1 MTDDG
6 DFVVRIQ
13 SSESRHLLADTMSAP
28 STSTESPLLAFLR
41 AHRVEK
47 GGMSCVVG
55 MGSTKGRWYI
65 KPEDYSAFLDALHQ
79 HLFVDN
85 LRPLNLV
92 EQRQTDGTM
101 PGLIDLD
108 FKYPPESS
116 LARRFTAAHIRAFL
130 RIYIDTLTSLFDLT
144 ALKETIEFYVTL
156 RPTPYENRADKAVR
170 HSIKDGIHILHN
182 LYLPHEHQLAIR
194 KKLMDNDIIGN
205 SFGGTGYINSE
216 KDIFDESCIKTGQ
229 WFFYG
234 ESKPDIP
241 AYSLAHTYSY
251 DPATGDL
258 DELDMDEVTPRELM
272 ETLSLRAAPSR
283 SGSLESARMNIEP
296 TKLVVTDD
304 AKVEWEKL
312 VESVRPRPAT
322 PATAPP
328 TEEVAAAMADIS
340 ALAPLFSSSYTEDEV
355 LLAKRLVERCLSVDR
370 ADGYASWMEVG
381 WCLHEISPTDD
392 MFDVW
397 MTWSSK
403 SHKFSSNNVGALK
416 RDWDSGWR
424 SRAFGRRL
432 TIRSL
437 HLWAKNDNPEAYRKL
452 LDEDNVEYV
461 LRYVDKT
468 HTHVARLMQR
478 MYWADFRVSV
488 DSKNTD
494 WYEFADHVWRKLPQ
508 AIKVRNRIS
517 TDVAELIIRARLAT
531 QRKIFADGADQR
543 EKEFEEGR
551 FKKLFEIEKSLYQV
565 SFKECVIKEC
575 VGLFYE
581 DEFNQKLNA
590 NSYLMGFANGVLNL
604 RAERMGPDG
613 TVEYFCHFREG
624 KPDDYVTFQA
634 GRWQSKQC
642 DPIPYVPYDPEDP
655 QQAEIDDFMSKVFPR
670 PELRAY
676 MWRKLASCL
685 EGTNREQ
692 KYDTWIGIGGN
703 GKSKLVDLM
712 AMALGDYAT
721 SLQSTVLT
729 RKRPDSGAANPDIM
743 AVHNRRFIYMA
754 EPDDGEPLNTSRMK
768 QFTGEDVVEARGL
781 FQDQTKFQI
790 TGKMFMLCNKFPAIH
805 AMDRGT
811 WRRVMAVPFESKFV
825 DPDGDEAKDINPARN
840 IWPKDNYLDAKLKRW
855 RIPFMSRLVHIYDTV
870 YLKTG
875 IEPIPAIVK
884 QASEN
889 YRSQF
894 DSFGKFKQARIRTEA
909 GAEAQ
914 LKEIWAVYK
923 EWSVDV
929 GAAGGKKLTMVE
941 LQKRLDDEFGE
952 PLDKKTYR
960 RVRIFGDEDELDAYD
975 REAAEEAATKAEAK
989 ASAGAGTGAG
999 AGAGTGASFRMRL

>member
-1 MTDDG
+1 
-6 DFVVRIQ
+6 
-13 SSESRHLLADTMSAP
+13 MSA
-28 STSTESPLLAFLR
+28 SAGAGASATVGESPLLAFLR
-41 AHRVEK
+41 AHRVER
-47 GGMSCVVG
+47 GGTSCVVG

-92 EQRQTDGTM
+92 EQRQADGVM

-116 LARRFTAAHIRAFL
+116 LTRRFTSAHIRAFL
-130 RIYIDTLTSLFDLT
+130 RMYIDTLTTFFDLS
-144 ALKETIEFYVTL
+144 ALGDTVEFYVTL
-156 RPTPYENRADKAVR
+156 RPTPYENKADKTVR

-182 LYLPHEHQLAIR
+182 LHIPYEQQLAIR
-194 KKLMDNDIIGN
+194 KKLMDLDIVGN

-241 AYSLAHTYSY
+241 PYSLAHAYSY
-251 DPATGDL
+251 DPATGEL
-258 DELDMDEVTPRELM
+258 DELDMAEVTSRELM
-272 ETLSLRAAPSR
+272 EMLSL
-283 SGSLESARMNIEP
+283 RMNIEK
-296 TKLVVTDD
+296 TELVVNEDT
-304 AKVEWEKL
+304 KREWEAL
-312 VESVRPRPAT
+312 LESVRPKPAA
-322 PATAPP
+322 PAA
-328 TEEVAAAMADIS
+328 VDDAGLGAGAGAGAGVS
-340 ALAPLFSSSYTEDEV
+340 ALAPLFSSGYTEDEIAF
-355 LLAKRLVERCLSVDR
+355 AKKLVERCLSIERSD
-370 ADGYASWMEVG
+370 AYMSWMEVG
-381 WCLHEISPTDD
+381 WCLNSISPTDD
-392 MFDVW
+392 MFDTW
-397 MTWSSK
+397 MTWSAK
-403 SHKFSSNNVGALK
+403 SPKFSSNNVGALK

-424 SRAFGRRL
+424 SRFGRRL

-437 HLWAKNDNPEAYRKL
+437 HLWAKNDNPEEYRKL

-461 LRYVDKT
+461 LRHVDQT

-478 MYWADFRVSV
+478 MYWGDFRVSV
-488 DSKNTD
+488 DSKTTD
-494 WYEFADHVWRKLPQ
+494 WYEFSEHVWRKLPQ
-508 AIKVRNRIS
+508 AIKVRNKMS

-531 QRKIFADGADQR
+531 QRKIFAEGTSSQ

-551 FKKLFEIEKSLYQV
+551 FKKLFNIEKSLYTV
-565 SFKECVIKEC
+565 AFKEGILKEC

-581 DEFNQKLNA
+581 DEFNQKLNS
-590 NSYLMGFANGVLNL
+590 NPYLIGFTNGVLNL
-604 RAERMGPDG
+604 RAERMGADG
-613 TVEYFCHFREG
+613 KVEYYCHFREG

-642 DPIPYVPYDPEDP
+642 DPMPYVPYDPDDP
-655 QQAEIDDFMSKVFPR
+655 VHTEIDDFMAKVFPR

-692 KYDTWIGIGGN
+692 KYDTWIGVGGN

-712 AMALGDYAT
+712 SMTLGDYAT

-743 AVHNRRFIYMA
+743 AVYNRRFIYMA

-840 IWPKDNYLDAKLKRW
+840 IWPRDNHLDAKLKLW
-855 RIPFMSRLVHIYDTV
+855 RIPFMSRLVHLYETV

-894 DSFGKFKQARIRTEA
+894 DSFGKFKHARIRTEA

-923 EWSVDV
+923 EWSLDV
-929 GAAGGKKLTMVE
+929 GAAGGKKLTMAE

-960 RVRIFGDEDELDAYD
+960 RVRLFGDEDELDAYD
-975 REAAEEAATKAEAK
+975 REVAEEAEAK
-989 ASAGAGTGAG
+989 ATGKTKAKGRSEEDDELVGAG
-999 AGAGTGASFRMRL
+999 AGAGASAAGFKLRM